1 MQRSRNQNFSNLPI
15 NSKYRDSNSGVRL
28 CNRPVKGF
36 KLIEVWQKSGINFLD
51 HVVLPWGKRPKYK
64 SHMAKKILKLFAFFS
79 DLEERKATH
88 FLQNETGY

>member
-1 MQRSRNQNFSNLPI
+1 M
-15 NSKYRDSNSGVRL
+15 
-28 CNRPVKGF
+28 
-36 KLIEVWQKSGINFLD
+36 
-51 HVVLPWGKRPKYK
+51 LPWGKRPKYK